1 MLALNGIMTFL
12 RETIEYPENC
22 AWKHD
27 MSSMFGRYVRVGDL
41 ILAGKQQKE
50 LESECK
56 HLHQVPVA
64 SVTPDHRDFP
74 GGPAS
79 KNCLAMQ
86 ETQVQSLVRE
96 LRSHKLQGK

>member
-22 AWKHD
+22 ALKHD
-27 MSSMFGRYVRVGDL
+27 MSSMFGRYMRVGDL

-50 LESECK
+50 LESDCK
-56 HLHQVPVA
+56 HLHQVSVA

>member
-12 RETIEYPENC
+12 RETIEYPEKC

-50 LESECK
+50 LESDCK

-64 SVTPDHRDFP
+64 SVTLIT
-74 GGPAS
+74 G
-79 KNCLAMQ
+79 
-86 ETQVQSLVRE
+86 TSLVVQRV
-96 LRSHKLQGK
+96 RIALQCRRHRFNPWSGN